1 MVITQG
7 PCLKDPSYLCFHTRL
22 SGQRELPRDS
32 HKQSNAPA
40 QKRHP
45 SLLAGL
51 NWSHQEVQCPVAHQ
65 ASAYTHT
72 PFTRIPPSDCVQGR
86 NLSKEKVKVLVTQ
99 SLILCDPM
107 DCSPSGASV
116 HALSKARILECVAFP
131 SSGDLPDPGIE
142 PRSLALQ
149 ADSLPSEPPEGPV
162 PNQPVKHLSIKYEQ
176 GLDGTKE

>member
-40 QKRHP
+40 QKRRP
-45 SLLAGL
+45 SQLAGL

-65 ASAYTHT
+65 ALAYTHT

-99 SLILCDPM
+99 SRLILCDPT

-116 HALSKARILECVAFP
+116 HALSQARILEWVAI
-131 SSGDLPDPGIE
+131 SSPGDLPDAGI
-142 PRSLALQ
+142 
-149 ADSLPSEPPEGPV
+149 
-162 PNQPVKHLSIKYEQ
+162 KHCFSSIGRQVLYH
-176 GLDGTKE
+176 